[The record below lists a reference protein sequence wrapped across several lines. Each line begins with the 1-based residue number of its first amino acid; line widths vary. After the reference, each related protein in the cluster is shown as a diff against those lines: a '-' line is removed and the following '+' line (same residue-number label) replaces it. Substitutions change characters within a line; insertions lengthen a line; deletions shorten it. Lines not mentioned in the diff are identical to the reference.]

1 MSGKSYISTRLFHHK
16 MPRERKI
23 SVKIYVFQFG
33 DDDPRKC
40 TSVKMARFGLAR
52 AVKRFSEV
60 PYRLYALD
68 PFAKSVLFP
77 GERETVIKR
86 GFLIADFSWRGS
98 PEPYFK
104 LRRARHLIP
113 RRLPLLLAANPTA
126 WGRPYKLSS
135 VEAAAAALYILG
147 LKGDAEEVLSIYTW
161 GGRFLELNREPLQ
174 EYSRARSV
182 EEVLRAEEEFF
193 GELSPRELLYGGKG

>member
-1 MSGKSYISTRLFHHK
+1 

-161 GGRFLELNREPLQ
+161 GGRFLSTPGPEV
-174 EYSRARSV
+174 SRRFFVQRRSSS
-182 EEVLRAEEEFF
+182 
-193 GELSPRELLYGGKG
+193 GSSPPGSSSTGGKVNIGHDFREAKGTF